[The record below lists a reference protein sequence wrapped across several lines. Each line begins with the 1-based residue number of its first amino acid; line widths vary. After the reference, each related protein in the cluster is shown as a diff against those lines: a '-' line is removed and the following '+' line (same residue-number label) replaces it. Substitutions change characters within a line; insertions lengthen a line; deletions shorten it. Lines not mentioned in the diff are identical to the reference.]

1 MSKELCIYFPK
12 DRSLIHLLF
21 KASAQT
27 LLSWF
32 ASQNKKEHFIPGFV
46 STLHTFGRDL
56 KWNPHI
62 HILLTEGASSDSIVW
77 QPFKHI
83 SYPMLRKRF
92 QATLMHLLR
101 QKLDKDSF
109 YPLECHLFKTYKQ
122 GFYVYAKPNSSNDP
136 KKIVDYVVRY
146 AGRPAMAGSPI
157 THYDRQQ
164 VTFWYQ
170 RHEDNQKVTKT
181 ISAID
186 FIKRL
191 IIHIPDEQSKTVR
204 YYGLYAKKYRHHS
217 KLFKMF
223 SHSILKAKLM
233 FENWCHRLL
242 LSFGHD
248 PLKCSCGYTFE
259 FVDFFYP
266 KKKGFDKKA
275 HPRFNS
281 S

>member
-92 QATLMHLLR
+92 QATLIDLLR

-109 YPLECHLFKTYKQ
+109 YPLECYLFKTYKQ
-122 GFYVYAKPNSSNDP
+122 SFYVYAKPNPSNNP
-136 KKIVDYVVRY
+136 
-146 AGRPAMAGSPI
+146 
-157 THYDRQQ
+157 
-164 VTFWYQ
+164 
-170 RHEDNQKVTKT
+170 
-181 ISAID
+181 
-186 FIKRL
+186 KRL
-191 IIHIPDEQSKTVR
+191 
-204 YYGLYAKKYRHHS
+204 
-217 KLFKMF
+217 
-223 SHSILKAKLM
+223 
-233 FENWCHRLL
+233 
-242 LSFGHD
+242 
-248 PLKCSCGYTFE
+248 
-259 FVDFFYP
+259 
-266 KKKGFDKKA
+266 
-275 HPRFNS
+275 
-281 S
+281 